1 MYYDPTWDH
10 GEMRYKCALP
20 KILNFVT
27 SLSFNKF
34 KSIRISY
41 HGPKRI
47 VMVRQQ
53 TEERPHAAGKRIRQ
67 PELFPE
73 FSDLSLYRYSCFKL
87 CQIRRRAGKD

>member
-1 MYYDPTWDH
+1 MYYDLTWDY
-10 GEMRYKCALP
+10 EKMRYKCALL

-27 SLSFNKF
+27 SLSFNEF
-34 KSIRISY
+34 KSMKILS
-41 HGPKRI
+41 HGPKCI